1 MKIFLPLITAV
12 VACAGALSGCSK
24 SKADEQAAIEQFKK
38 DTDGIGQWMSER
50 QKSAFANPMAGVA
63 MMKELVGKLR
73 SIKSED
79 LPDDL
84 KQAYGDFLTQLGK
97 VEGVM
102 GELAAELG
110 GDAAEMMKNVA
121 ANPQKFQSVATRM
134 KAINA
139 EMQPVLSRLKEVAT
153 KYGVAKI
160 AELGPK

>member
-1 MKIFLPLITAV
+1 MKIFLPLTTAV
-12 VACAGALSGCSK
+12 LACAIALSGCGK

-73 SIKSED
+73 SMKTED

-97 VEGVM
+97 MEAVV
-102 GELAAELG
+102 GELGAELG
-110 GDAAEMMKNVA
+110 GDTAAIMKNVA
-121 ANPQKFQSVATRM
+121 NPQKLRDVATRM

-139 EMQPVLSRLKEVAT
+139 EMQPVAARLKDVAT